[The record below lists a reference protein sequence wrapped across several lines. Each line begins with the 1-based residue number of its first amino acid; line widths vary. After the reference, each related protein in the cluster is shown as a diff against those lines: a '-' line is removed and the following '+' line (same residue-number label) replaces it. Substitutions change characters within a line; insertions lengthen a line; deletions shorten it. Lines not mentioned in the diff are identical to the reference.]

1 MPDPR
6 VSILILAK
14 NEAQNLPD
22 CLDSVRWADEVVV
35 VVDPESRDDTEAVAR
50 RGATVVAVR
59 AFEDFASQRN
69 AALALAT
76 GDWVFA
82 LDADERVTPE
92 LASEIRRMTSVPGPG
107 HDGYRVPIRS
117 VILGRPFSFSGTQHD
132 RPLRLF
138 RRGKGRWVGTVHE
151 TVDLRGSVGVLRHE
165 LSHKTLND
173 MKTFLRKIDEYTTL
187 EAEAFERQGRRLR
200 STDLS
205 VRPAWT
211 FLKLYLGKAGFR
223 DGPEGFVF
231 CALSGV
237 SVAIRSWK
245 YRELV
250 RARGTP

>member
-1 MPDPR
+1 MLDSR
-6 VSILILAK
+6 VSVLILAR
-14 NEAQNLPD
+14 NEAQNLPN

-35 VVDPESRDDTEAVAR
+35 IVDRESRDDTEAVAR

-92 LASEIRRMTSVPGPG
+92 LASEIRRTTTDPSLG
-107 HDGYRVPIRS
+107 HVGYRVPIRS

-138 RRGKGRWVGTVHE
+138 RREKGRWVGAVHE
-151 TVDLRGSVGVLRHE
+151 TVELRGGAGDLHHE
-165 LSHKTLND
+165 LTHHTLQD

-187 EAEAFERQGRRLR
+187 EADAFEREGRRLR
-200 STDLS
+200 RADLS

-223 DGPEGFVF
+223 DGLEGFVF
-231 CALSGV
+231 CALSGI
-237 SVAIRSWK
+237 SVAVRNWK
-245 YRELV
+245 YRQRV